1 MAGLRQSDNM
11 TAKNMVRLDK
21 LLANAGY
28 GSRKDIKKLA
38 RGGNVT
44 VNGNPVKDSSAH
56 VSTTEDQVAVNGVEV
71 VYREFVYL
79 MLNKPDG
86 YISATEDSRDAT
98 VIDLVPEEFSH
109 YELFPVGRLDKD
121 TVGLL
126 LLTNDGKLAH
136 ELLSPKKHVPK
147 TYFVKVEGRVTDNH
161 VILFQQG
168 VILDDGYKTKPAE
181 LKILSSDNTS
191 EVELTI
197 MEGKFHQVKRMFAS
211 IDMNVVYLKR
221 ISMGCLSLDEDLAEG
236 NIRELTEEELALL
249 KKSGC

>member
-11 TAKNMVRLDK
+11 TTKNTVRLDK
-21 LLANAGY
+21 LLANAGF
-28 GSRKDIKKLA
+28 GSRKEIKKLA
-38 RGGNVT
+38 RGGNIT
-44 VNGNPVKDSSAH
+44 VNGNPVKDSSVH
-56 VSTTEDQVAVNGVEV
+56 VSTTDDQVAVNGVEV
-71 VYREFVYL
+71 IYREFVYL

-126 LLTNDGKLAH
+126 IITNDGKLAH

-147 TYFVKVEGRVTDNH
+147 TYYVKVDGQVTDHH
-161 VILFQQG
+161 VTLFHQG
-168 VILDDGYKTKPAE
+168 VVLDDGYKTKPAE
-181 LKILSSDNTS
+181 LKILSSNNTS

-197 MEGKFHQVKRMFAS
+197 MEGKFHQVKRMFAAM
-211 IDMNVVYLKR
+211 DMMVVYLKR
-221 ISMGCLSLDEDLAEG
+221 ISMGCLNLDQELAEG
-236 NIRELTEEELALL
+236 DIRELTEEELSLL